1 MKVRDIETVI
11 DADTGEVISR
21 QVSTKGASSFKLPKE
36 PAFFKAYYSKDMY
49 DRFSNSQL
57 RLAARLAQFAGYDGI
72 VFVND
77 KVKAF
82 IKDELGYNANVLRVN
97 LHGLIK
103 VGLLSKSG
111 CGQTQY
117 RINPFLFG
125 KGKWED
131 IYEQQQAFSPGDQT
145 GETG

>member
-1 MKVRDIETVI
+1 MEKLSDIVGRVMLKMGYTEET
-11 DADTGEVISR
+11 
-21 QVSTKGASSFKLPKE
+21 QF
-36 PAFFKAYYSKDMY
+36 
-49 DRFSNSQL
+49 
-57 RLAARLAQFAGYDGI
+57 ARLAQFAGYDGI

-131 IYEQQQAFSPGDQT
+131 IYEQQQAFSPGHQD